1 MHFPILKYGNS
12 ALKKATSKKVEDYTF
27 ESEVL
32 NPQIIDFKKLKDS
45 LWVIKVKS
53 FFYPRSASGQTMTTY
68 DFDFTVENNFLNIKL
83 SNIEQEYI
91 PVKIHRNS
99 DFILS
104 NFNITIS
111 RLVREHLKENETVQE
126 EKMIDLGASTI
137 NIYNRSLQ
145 AKKVEAKNEAQFF
158 IPSLT
163 KEVQNI
169 KSHFVNSKI
178 KGTTSSILNDFLQT

>member
-1 MHFPILKYGNS
+1 
-12 ALKKATSKKVEDYTF
+12 
-27 ESEVL
+27 
-32 NPQIIDFKKLKDS
+32 
-45 LWVIKVKS
+45 
-53 FFYPRSASGQTMTTY
+53 MTTY
-68 DFDFTVENNFLNIKL
+68 DFDFTIENNFLNIKL

-91 PVKIHRNS
+91 SVKIHRNYN
-99 DFILS
+99 FILS

-111 RLVREHLKENETVQE
+111 TLVREHLKENETVQE

-178 KGTTSSILNDFLQT
+178 KGTTSSILNEFLQT